1 MLHDGS
7 EFLEQALV
15 EEGLITQAEL
25 EQARALAEEA
35 VCPIDDAIVTLGF
48 VDGRRIALTKAQ
60 ICEAPFADI
69 SRYEIN
75 LKNCAWIPRS
85 VAEQHTVFPLFVFDR
100 VVTLGTIDPL
110 NIAALDQVRQ
120 IVKREVDAVQ
130 CEAKPLRE
138 LISRAYSLS
147 SSTPDESGSEGR
159 SSRTGT
165 ASSSEH
171 DEESGPI
178 VAAVNTLLSDAIA
191 VGASDIHLNPDQHDL
206 ILRFRIDGVLQ
217 KRQGPPLTMHP
228 KLVQRLKVMA
238 QLDLTQTRRPQDG
251 KFRFHHRDY
260 TVDVRVSILPTVT
273 GENVVLRLLNT
284 QTAILSF
291 RDLGLPQ
298 DAIDR
303 MTMILKQPYG
313 MFLVTGPTGSGK
325 TTTLYTALSKI
336 NTPDRNIMTIE
347 DPVEVRLPLIRQIQV
362 NSEINLT
369 FTTALRSILRQDP
382 DVILVGEIRDIDTA
396 TIALQASLTGHF
408 VLSTL
413 HTNDAPSAIARLRDF
428 GLPPFVINSALLGVM
443 AQRLI
448 RRVCEHCAR
457 PTEVDPILARYF
469 QIESHADFIE
479 GHGCARCLQSGF
491 KGRLG
496 VYELMQVDSEVQRV
510 VAEGLPTEDLRRAAI
525 KAGMRLMWQDGLE
538 KAQLGLT
545 TLGEVAKMV
554 SVTAIE
560 DVHQATLK
568 ESA

>member
-7 EFLEQALV
+7 EFLERALV
-15 EEGLITQAEL
+15 EEGLIKQQQL
-25 EQARALAEEA
+25 EEARALAEEA
-35 VCPIDDAIVTLGF
+35 SCSLDDAIVTLGF

-60 ICEAPFADI
+60 ICEAPFADVT
-69 SRYEIN
+69 RFEIN
-75 LKNCAWIPRS
+75 QKNCSCIPRA
-85 VAEQHTVFPLFVFDR
+85 VAEQHNVFPLFVFDN
-100 VVTLGTIDPL
+100 VVTLGTTDPL

-120 IVKREVDAVQ
+120 IVKRDVDAVQ

-147 SSTPDESGSEGR
+147 SGVTEESASDSDDGKATRGS
-159 SSRTGT
+159 SD
-165 ASSSEH
+165 H
-171 DEESGPI
+171 DEETGPI

-206 ILRFRIDGVLQ
+206 VLRFRVDGVLQ
-217 KRQGPPLTMHP
+217 KRQGPPLSMHP
-228 KLVQRLKVMA
+228 KLVQRFKVMS

-251 KFRFHHRDY
+251 KFRFHHGDR
-260 TVDVRVSILPTVT
+260 TVDVRVSILPTIT

-284 QTAILSF
+284 QTSILSF
-291 RDLGLPQ
+291 RDLGLPT
-298 DAIDR
+298 DAIERLD
-303 MTMILKQPYG
+303 MVLKQPYG

-325 TTTLYTALSKI
+325 TTTLYTALSKM

-362 NSEINLT
+362 NADINLT
-369 FTTALRSILRQDP
+369 FATALRSILRQDP
-382 DVILVGEIRDIDTA
+382 DVILVGEIRDLETA

-413 HTNDAPSAIARLRDF
+413 HTNDAPSAVARLRDF

-443 AQRLI
+443 AQRLV
-448 RRVCEHCAR
+448 RRVCEHCSQPA
-457 PTEVDPILARYF
+457 EIDPVLARYF
-469 QIESHADFIE
+469 QIEDQSGFIE
-479 GHGCARCLQSGF
+479 GKGCGRCLQSGF

-496 VYELMQVDSEVQRV
+496 VYELMQVDPGVQRA
-510 VAEGLPTEDLRRAAI
+510 VAEGLPTEHIR
-525 KAGMRLMWQDGLE
+525 KASIEGGMRLMWQDGLE

-545 TLGEVAKMV
+545 TLSEVSKMV

-560 DVHQATLK
+560 EVTEPMLK